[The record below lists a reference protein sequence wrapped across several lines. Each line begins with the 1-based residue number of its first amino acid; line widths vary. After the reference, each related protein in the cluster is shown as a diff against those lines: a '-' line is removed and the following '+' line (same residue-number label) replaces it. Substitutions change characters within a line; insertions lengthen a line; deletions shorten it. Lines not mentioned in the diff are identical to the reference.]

1 MEIEKKINY
10 PPKGG
15 FFYFSV
21 SDQRSDY
28 GKLSFRSS
36 DCKGG
41 TKEDVLSTSNIR
53 IKHKYKFS
61 GQKSP

>member
-1 MEIEKKINY
+1 METDNLIND
-10 PPKGG
+10 PPKSG

-36 DCKGG
+36 DYQRG
-41 TKEDVLSTSNIR
+41 TKEDAIFTSNIR
-53 IKHKYKFS
+53 IKHRYKLI
-61 GQKSP
+61 GQSRP